1 MIEMAAIRSFRNYV
15 DKMFYDI
22 FRTIAILFVT
32 VAPELFHCNSSI
44 LELMV
49 MLPEQSA
56 RRISRKDEKFI
67 GWCHALY

>member
-1 MIEMAAIRSFRNYV
+1 MAAIRSFRNYV

-22 FRTIAILFVT
+22 FRTIAILFVAI
-32 VAPELFHCNSSI
+32 APGLFHCNPSI

-56 RRISRKDEKFI
+56 RRISFKDEKFT